1 MSASSLRTLTVLVVD
16 DDAMARTAICTYL
29 SVPHDLT
36 VVAAM
41 ADSRAAVN
49 YTADHEVNVA
59 LVDAGMPD
67 MDGIRTAQ
75 GIHENSSATAIIML
89 TSVHDD
95 DLMTKALRVGAKGY
109 LLKNLSAA
117 QLIVGVRAAYLGL
130 SVMSP
135 ETVFV
140 RFSRATTPG
149 ELPELTQREAQ
160 VLEQLMSGHSN
171 AEIAQALFLS
181 QSAVKTHMTS
191 LMTKFGTHSRL
202 ETLVKALRLGFNP

>member
-1 MSASSLRTLTVLVVD
+1 MSASCLRTLKVLVVD
-16 DDAMARTAICTYL
+16 DDAMARTTIRAYL
-29 SVPHDLT
+29 SIPHDLT

-41 ADSRAAVN
+41 ADGQAAVN
-49 YTADHEVNVA
+49 YVADHEVNVA
-59 LVDAGMPD
+59 LVDAD

-95 DLMTKALRVGAKGY
+95 DLMTKALRMGANGY

-135 ETVFV
+135 ETFSVQ
-140 RFSRATTPG
+140 FSRATTPG

-191 LMTKFGTHSRL
+191 LMTKFGTRSRL
-202 ETLVKALRLGFNP
+202 ETLVRALRLGFNP